1 MMNISQER
9 FLLLKQ
15 NPLVKAII
23 SSKNIY
29 TFDELRQKVLKTSQF
44 LINNGIG
51 SNNHVGILSDN
62 STDFITFVL
71 AIWQISAVPVPINT
85 RLTES
90 EINEQLSD
98 ADCKTVLV
106 QNELRSKITNSE
118 IKIIELNQQLNFDV
132 TFTGRKELQLIDP
145 AVIIFTSGSENKS
158 KGVILSFGSLFNSAV
173 NSNHLLRYTHSDRW
187 LASLPFYHIGGF
199 SIITRSLVFGI
210 PIIIPDSIS
219 ATDISSALL
228 NTQPTFISLVAAQL
242 KQLVEEEIKPYAELK
257 NCLLGGGFADDELIK
272 NAVELGWPVNKVYG
286 STETGSFITALL
298 KDEFT
303 FKPRAVGRPV
313 PSNKIF
319 IIDNQENELK
329 PFEIGEVLVQSNALM
344 LGYTGEINTKKNLHE
359 GFYNTG
365 DLGFL
370 DEDGYLFIEGRK
382 NYLIST
388 GGENVNPKEVED
400 AILQHPMISETAVFP
415 LKDKEWGEIVAASI
429 VLKENSIKF
438 SNDELKS
445 FLLKRI
451 AGFKIPKKIFFEE
464 YLPKSELGKVEKDK
478 LINRYIL

>member
-1 MMNISQER
+1 MNISQER

-29 TFDELRQKVLKTSQF
+29 TFDELRQIVLKISQF

-85 RLTES
+85 RLTDS
-90 EINEQLSD
+90 EINEQLSE
-98 ADCKTVLV
+98 ADCITVLV
-106 QNELRSKITNSE
+106 QNELRYKITNSE
-118 IKIIELNQQLNFDV
+118 IKIIELNQRLNFDV
-132 TFTGRKELQLIDP
+132 TFAGRKELQLIDP
-145 AVIIFTSGSENKS
+145 AAIIFTSGSENKS

-219 ATDISSALL
+219 ATDITSALL

-242 KQLVEEEIKPYAELK
+242 KQLVEEEIKPNVELK

-272 NAVELGWPVNKVYG
+272 NAIELGWPVNKVYG

-298 KDEFT
+298 KDEFI
-303 FKPRAVGRPV
+303 FKRRAVGRPV
-313 PSNKIF
+313 PSNKIL
-319 IIDNQENELK
+319 ITDNQGNELK

-388 GGENVNPKEVED
+388 GGENVNPKEVEE
-400 AILQHPMISETAVFP
+400 AILQHPMILETAVFP

-429 VLKENSIKF
+429 VLKENSIKI
-438 SNDELKS
+438 SNDEIKS

>member
-1 MMNISQER
+1 MNISQKR

-15 NPLVKAII
+15 NPLAKAII

-228 NTQPTFISLVAAQL
+228 NTQPTFISLVAAH
-242 KQLVEEEIKPYAELK
+242 
-257 NCLLGGGFADDELIK
+257 
-272 NAVELGWPVNKVYG
+272 
-286 STETGSFITALL
+286 S
-298 KDEFT
+298 
-303 FKPRAVGRPV
+303 
-313 PSNKIF
+313 
-319 IIDNQENELK
+319 
-329 PFEIGEVLVQSNALM
+329 
-344 LGYTGEINTKKNLHE
+344 
-359 GFYNTG
+359 
-365 DLGFL
+365 
-370 DEDGYLFIEGRK
+370 
-382 NYLIST
+382 
-388 GGENVNPKEVED
+388 
-400 AILQHPMISETAVFP
+400 
-415 LKDKEWGEIVAASI
+415 
-429 VLKENSIKF
+429 
-438 SNDELKS
+438 
-445 FLLKRI
+445 
-451 AGFKIPKKIFFEE
+451 
-464 YLPKSELGKVEKDK
+464 
-478 LINRYIL
+478 